1 MQINTEEVRNMEYEL
16 YPLRD
21 LFPKLL
27 EDEFKRMRR
36 FEGMRNT
43 GTCIADFWMSED
55 CYGFWHF
62 KVFDATTGLCTYSKK
77 PISGEGISILL
88 NEFGGCAS
96 WNLKPSKDRIREM
109 KQNNGLIYFIQSGK
123 SGAVKIGWSSTS
135 AESRLME
142 LQCGNPQKLS
152 LVKTIENKTRS
163 DECAMHKHF
172 KHLHIRGEWFHPSVL
187 LEIEGI
193 YA

>member
-1 MQINTEEVRNMEYEL
+1 MQIKTKEISKMKYEL
-16 YPLRD
+16 HPLRD

-36 FEGMRNT
+36 FEGIRNT
-43 GTCIADFWMSED
+43 GTSIADFWMSED
-55 CYGFWHF
+55 CHGFWHF

-77 PISGEGISILL
+77 PISGEGISVLL
-88 NEFGGCAS
+88 SEFGGFTS
-96 WNLKPSKDRIREM
+96 WTLKPSKDRIHE
-109 KQNNGLIYFIQSGK
+109 KTQNNGVIYFIQSGK
-123 SGAVKIGWSSTS
+123 GGPVKIGWSSMS
-135 AESRLME
+135 AESRLIE
-142 LQCGNPQKLS
+142 LQCGNPQKLN

-187 LEIEGI
+187 LDIEVS